1 MDEGTFVTTSLGGHV
16 LVGGHMSG
24 GKIRTLVQILHF
36 GAGESLVT
44 ARWLS
49 GFTIQMR
56 GFRSGPSRA
65 KEGKQSRSTKEG
77 LS

>member
-1 MDEGTFVTTSLGGHV
+1 
-16 LVGGHMSG
+16 MSG

-49 GFTIQMR
+49 GFTIQIA
-56 GFRSGPSRA
+56 GVPLWTIPCKG
-65 KEGKQSRSTKEG
+65 G
-77 LS
+77 